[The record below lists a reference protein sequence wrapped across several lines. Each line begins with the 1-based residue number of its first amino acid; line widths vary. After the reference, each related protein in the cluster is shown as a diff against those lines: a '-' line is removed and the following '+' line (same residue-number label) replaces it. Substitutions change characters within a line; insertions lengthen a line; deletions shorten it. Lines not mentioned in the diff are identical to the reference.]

1 MKSSA
6 FATTGARPAAGRHAG
21 PRHGQDWLTAGR
33 RAHGRH
39 AQGRH
44 APDRQVPGGQVPR
57 GQVPGGQVPDR
68 HTGNRPA
75 GAFARRFAI
84 SVGAAAMAAIGL
96 PEVS

>member
-1 MKSSA
+1 MRTAVTLKVG
-6 FATTGARPAAGRHAG
+6 TRRTGRFRAGRFRG
-21 PRHGQDWLTAGR
+21 
-33 RAHGRH
+33 
-39 AQGRH
+39 
-44 APDRQVPGGQVPR
+44 